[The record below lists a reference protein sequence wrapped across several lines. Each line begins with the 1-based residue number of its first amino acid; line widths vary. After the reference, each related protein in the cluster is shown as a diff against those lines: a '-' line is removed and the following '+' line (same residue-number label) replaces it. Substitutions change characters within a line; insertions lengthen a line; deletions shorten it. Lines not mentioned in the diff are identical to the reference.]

1 MSGGYLKRRIEE
13 IVEEHRLGAGGSARK
28 TVSVIVQMMTA
39 DDMEGYLQ
47 ASVEAIE
54 LRRSVASARSLV
66 PPRFELLERSARG
79 GARGKSARR
88 ELAQSSSPSAESFLA
103 GVRARQVAEHDLAA
117 RGKSALQPLMESDW
131 VLDRVAKAER
141 TRAGRSEPKA
151 PRSTDGGRPVPV
163 HFLSSGSAV
172 LEVTRDEL
180 AALPRQLPQA
190 LDIYVNRTVKVP
202 PVAKAPELPVV
213 VRDNK
218 SSTWGLA
225 RTGALAAWGVFG
237 ARGRGVKVAV
247 LDTGVDSSHPDLA
260 GRVAGFAEFDPSGR
274 IIADDLSSAYDSGEH
289 GTHCGA
295 TITGGR
301 ASGRCIGM
309 APEAQVLAGLV
320 LKDGVGTDAQ
330 ILAGM
335 EWALRCGAQVISM
348 SLGGLRL
355 SADVLDTYTRTI
367 ISANRMGIPV
377 VVAVGNEGSQTTGSP
392 GNDFFAFTVG
402 ATDVDDRAAGF
413 SGGRTQIITSSRYVA
428 DESLPLVYS
437 KPEVTAPGVE
447 IFSAVPGGDWETWS
461 GTSMATP
468 HVAGAMAILLGALPG
483 LHEVPVA
490 LRSNLVQTLLIS
502 TVKELGEAGQNHRH
516 GFGRIDVLRAI
527 GYAVELGYGPPEW
540 STAMGRPASRRRRH
554 RVAAPA
560 DPRPGSLQGGSAPL

>member
-1 MSGGYLKRRIEE
+1 MGAGYLSRRIEE
-13 IVEEHRLGAGGSARK
+13 IVEEHRRDVGAAARRPL
-28 TVSVIVQMMTA
+28 SVIVQMATG
-39 DDMEGYLQ
+39 DDMEGYLR

-54 LRRSVASARSLV
+54 LRRSVATARSLV
-66 PPRFELLERSARG
+66 PPRFDLLVRSARG
-79 GARGKSARR
+79 GPLGKSARR
-88 ELAQSSSPSAESFLA
+88 ELEQSASPSAESFLA
-103 GVRARQVAEHDLAA
+103 GVRSGAVEGHDVAEA
-117 RGKSALQPLMESDW
+117 GKSALQPLMDSDW
-131 VLDRVAKAER
+131 VLDRVAQAER
-141 TRAGRSEPKA
+141 SRGRGSAKA
-151 PRSTDGGRPVPV
+151 DRQRPPGSRPVPV

-180 AALPRQLPQA
+180 AALPRQVPQA

-202 PVAKAPELPVV
+202 PVAKSPDLPPV

-218 SSTWGLA
+218 SATWGLA
-225 RTGALAAWGVFG
+225 RTGALAAWGAFA
-237 ARGRGVKVAV
+237 ARGQGVKVAV
-247 LDTGVDSSHPDLA
+247 LDTGVDPSHPDLS
-260 GRVAGFAEFDPSGR
+260 GRVAGFAEFDPKGR
-274 IIADDLSSAYDSGEH
+274 LVAEGLARAHDSGEH

-295 TITGGR
+295 TIAGGR

-309 APEAQVLAGLV
+309 APDAQVLAGLV

-335 EWALRCGAQVISM
+335 EWAIRSGAQVISM

-367 ISANRMGIPV
+367 ITANRLGIPV

-413 SGGRTQIITSSRYVA
+413 SGGRTQIISNSRYVEA
-428 DESLPLVYS
+428 ESLPLVYS
-437 KPEVTAPGVE
+437 KPEVTAPGVD
-447 IFSAVPGGDWETWS
+447 IYSAVPGGGWEAWS

-483 LHEVPVA
+483 LHEVSGA
-490 LRSNLVQTLLIS
+490 LRTNLVQTLLIS

-516 GFGRIDVLRAI
+516 GFGRIDVLRAL
-527 GYAVELGYGPPEW
+527 GYAVELGYGPPEF
-540 STAMGRPASRRRRH
+540 SP
-554 RVAAPA
+554 
-560 DPRPGSLQGGSAPL
+560 PRPVTAGKRGRRPRTVNSGG